1 VKLNQN
7 QHQVIMQLGNEP
19 VILGFAETVAYRLCK
34 PNKSRDA
41 LCRSVGSGGFVLTD
55 AGRAYQRASEVL

>member
-1 VKLNQN
+1 
-7 QHQVIMQLGNEP
+7 MQLGNEP